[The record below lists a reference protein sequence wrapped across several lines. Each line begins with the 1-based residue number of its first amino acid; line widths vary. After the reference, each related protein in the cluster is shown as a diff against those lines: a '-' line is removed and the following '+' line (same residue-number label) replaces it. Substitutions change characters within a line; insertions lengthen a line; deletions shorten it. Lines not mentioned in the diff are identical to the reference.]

1 MGGLPGP
8 GMQVGNLSGR
18 MLRQF
23 GKHVGQPSFSIN
35 VIELGGLG
43 RGVHR
48 GGTAAA
54 LVGAGGGPILMAD
67 SNGAQLAFGSIVVM
81 FRRRLSTKHV
91 NTSQRLRL

>member
-1 MGGLPGP
+1 
-8 GMQVGNLSGR
+8 

-23 GKHVGQPSFSIN
+23 GKHVRQPSFGIN
-35 VIELGGLG
+35 VIEFGGLG

-54 LVGAGGGPILMAD
+54 LVEAGGGPVLVAD
-67 SNGAQLAFGSIVVM
+67 GNGAQLAFGSIVVM
-81 FRRRLSTKHV
+81 LRRRLSTKHV